1 MTYSYTSQIY
11 GWCWVPLGKICFS
24 HPTASLWVPDFYVT
38 AGKFSCPCL
47 YPSDTKPVDIRTT
60 DIHYPVLHL
69 CIFKAN
75 CFKNKYKKEIKSP
88 IKYLRCSLGN
98 NQPIVGSQKNPSGFR
113 NPAISGEKKRKDS
126 SFFVQGSLFNLITDK
141 CQVDLSITILYF
153 CLFSFTSCL
162 KYCNMHSPA
171 LHYFLLKIFLPSFFS
186 STVHWHVQS
195 WYFEVRL
202 KRRKFSCSCIFP
214 MKLN

>member
-11 GWCWVPLGKICFS
+11 GWCRVPVGKICFS

-38 AGKFSCPCL
+38 AGKFSCPCP

-88 IKYLRCSLGN
+88 IKYLWCSLGN
-98 NQPIVGSQKNPSGFR
+98 NQPIVGSQKKNPQDSGILLFL
-113 NPAISGEKKRKDS
+113 GTKKRKDS
-126 SFFVQGSLFNLITDK
+126 SFFVQGP
-141 CQVDLSITILYF
+141 LSISL
-153 CLFSFTSCL
+153 LTSV
-162 KYCNMHSPA
+162 K
-171 LHYFLLKIFLPSFFS
+171 
-186 STVHWHVQS
+186 
-195 WYFEVRL
+195 
-202 KRRKFSCSCIFP
+202 
-214 MKLN
+214 

>member
-47 YPSDTKPVDIRTT
+47 YPSDTKAVDIRTT

-113 NPAISGEKKRKDS
+113 NPAISGEKKKGKT
-126 SFFVQGSLFNLITDK
+126 VLSLYRDPY
-141 CQVDLSITILYF
+141 SISL
-153 CLFSFTSCL
+153 LTSV
-162 KYCNMHSPA
+162 K
-171 LHYFLLKIFLPSFFS
+171 
-186 STVHWHVQS
+186 
-195 WYFEVRL
+195 
-202 KRRKFSCSCIFP
+202 
-214 MKLN
+214 